1 MNILVTAGPTRE
13 AIDPVRFIANRSSGK
28 MGYFTAAAAA
38 ARGHKVRLVSG
49 PVCLP
54 APDGVTM
61 TQVVS
66 ADDMLRAVRTHL
78 SWCDVLI
85 MAAAVADWRP
95 ADVASAKIKK
105 TGRSMMLELVPT
117 PDILRDI
124 APYKQ
129 QRLFV
134 GFAAETST
142 VVAYAAAKLAAKNL
156 DYIVANDVS
165 QPDAGFEVD
174 TNRAVLLGADG
185 SREEWQLMSKR
196 DMAERLLDVIETAY
210 GIGERSQTSS

>member
-1 MNILVTAGPTRE
+1 MKILVTAGPTRE

-28 MGYFTAAAAA
+28 MGYLTATAAA
-38 ARGHKVRLVSG
+38 ARGHEVRLVSG

-54 APDGVTM
+54 PPDGVETIS
-61 TQVVS
+61 VIS
-66 ADDMLRAVRTHL
+66 AEDMLQAVRMHV
-78 SWCDVLI
+78 SWCDALV

-95 ADVASAKIKK
+95 AETVSAKIKK
-105 TGRSMMLELVPT
+105 TGRRMTLDLVPT
-117 PDILRDI
+117 PDILQRI
-124 APYKQ
+124 APYKEH
-129 QRLFV
+129 RLFV

-142 VVAYAAAKLAAKNL
+142 VVKYAAVKLTEKNL

-185 SREEWQLMSKR
+185 RREEWPLMSKQ
-196 DMAERLLDVIETAY
+196 DMADRLLDVIE
-210 GIGERSQTSS
+210 GSRK